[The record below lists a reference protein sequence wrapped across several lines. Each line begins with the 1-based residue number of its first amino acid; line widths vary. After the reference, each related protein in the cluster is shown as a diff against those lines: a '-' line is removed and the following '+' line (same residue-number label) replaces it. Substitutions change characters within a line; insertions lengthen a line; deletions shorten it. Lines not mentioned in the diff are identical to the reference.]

1 MIKGQFTNFKLI
13 VRDLERSLAFYA
25 LFDQKPAAV
34 LEFVDPEVT
43 EVMLEDS
50 AGVRTLVLLNGDI
63 MPAPAPVPGYT
74 PLVLVVEDVHAAAA
88 EIKAAGYRLKV
99 EPTDFGPVSLAMVAD
114 PDGYLVELVAGD
126 PDAVQSP
133 PAGTK
138 IPHPVPSIHEPA

>member
-1 MIKGQFTNFKLI
+1 MIKGRFTNFKLI

-25 LFDQKPAAV
+25 LFDQNPGAV

-63 MPAPAPVPGYT
+63 LPAPAPIPGYA

-88 EIKAAGYRLKV
+88 EIEAAGYRMTV

-126 PDAVQSP
+126 PDEVQSP
-133 PAGTK
+133 PPGTK
-138 IPHPVPSIHEPA
+138 IPHPVPHIHEHA